1 MCVAHIMSLVSISFF
16 SLPSLI
22 SYLDKLEDRRMIA
35 KNRQKRNKEIL
46 AELRSESLLA
56 AEITILKI
64 VIKII

>member
-1 MCVAHIMSLVSISFF
+1 MSLVSISFF